1 MRVPPET
8 RPLDAGGPDLLVKD
22 DWQRVFAGSSRPGFE
37 RKLAEYLPK
46 RRWFGSKARN
56 IARARV
62 LDALGLSG
70 TSDLLTLVRV
80 RFEGGARE
88 TYFLPLAFVSG
99 SRAAA
104 LERAFPEAVVTRLS
118 TAGSGSVIRGIV
130 YDAVYDPSFGPALVE
145 IISGRRRLKGKRVV
159 ARGTTTRKFRQLW
172 PRSGPVYCRLLGQEQ
187 TNTSILIGDRFIL
200 KLIRKVET
208 GVNPELELG
217 RFFSRKSVRVRVP
230 PLAGALELHREE
242 REPSTLAILQG
253 YVANEGDAWTYSLH
267 RMRRLLAEVIAGRDL
282 EPPPATSV
290 LELSAQEP
298 SRNACEAMGDY
309 LDWARLLGTRTAE
322 LHRVLGAGTR
332 DTSFAPEPLSPAY
345 GRSLHRSLRSL
356 TAQVFWALRQR
367 LAELPRELRVDADL
381 LLAREGE
388 LLRRFRAIPERELR
402 GRRIRGHGDLHLGQ
416 VLCTGG
422 DFVILDFEG
431 EPARPLG
438 ERRAKH
444 TPLRDVAGMLRSFHY
459 AAFAALEGEVR
470 AGGDRVE
477 AFRGLERAA
486 RSWWRFS
493 SAAFLRGYLDL
504 ASSGDLL
511 PRSRAEIAFLLDLLL
526 LEKAIYEMGYE
537 LNHRPAW
544 LGIPIQAVLE
554 ALDAGLKPG
563 ETSRGDAGGM
573 EK

>member
-1 MRVPPET
+1 
-8 RPLDAGGPDLLVKD
+8 LLVKD

-46 RRWFGSKARN
+46 RRWFGGKARN
-56 IARARV
+56 ISRARV
-62 LDALGLSG
+62 VDALGLSG
-70 TSDLLTLVRV
+70 TSDFLTLVRV

-88 TYFLPLAFVSG
+88 TYLLPLAFVSG

-104 LERAFPEAVVTRLS
+104 LERAFPDAIVTRLS
-118 TAGSGSVIRGIV
+118 MARSGSVIDGIL
-130 YDAVYDPSFGPALVE
+130 YDAVYDPSFAPALLE
-145 IISGRRRLKGKRVV
+145 IISGRRRLKGKRGV

-217 RFFSRKSVRVRVP
+217 RFFARKSVRVRVP

-242 REPSTLAILQG
+242 TEPSTLAILQG
-253 YVANEGDAWTYSLH
+253 FIASEGDAWTYSLK
-267 RMRRLLAEVIAGRDL
+267 RMRRLFADVLSGRDL
-282 EPPPATSV
+282 EPPPPSV
-290 LELSAQEP
+290 MELSAQEP

-309 LDWARLLGTRTAE
+309 LDWARLLGIRIAE

-356 TAQVFWALRQR
+356 TAEVFRALRQR

-388 LLRRFRAIPERELR
+388 LLHRFRAVRKRELR

-416 VLCTGG
+416 VLCTGD

-431 EPARPLG
+431 EPARPLR
-438 ERRAKH
+438 ERREKH

-459 AAFAALEGEVR
+459 VAFAALEGETR
-470 AGGDRVE
+470 AGGERAGE
-477 AFRGLERAA
+477 LRGLEPAA
-486 RSWWRFS
+486 RFGWRWS
-493 SAAFLRGYLDL
+493 AAAFLRGYLDL

-544 LGIPIQAVLE
+544 LGIPMQAVLE
-554 ALDAGLKPG
+554 AVDAGLKPG
-563 ETSRGDAGGM
+563 ETLRGDAGGM